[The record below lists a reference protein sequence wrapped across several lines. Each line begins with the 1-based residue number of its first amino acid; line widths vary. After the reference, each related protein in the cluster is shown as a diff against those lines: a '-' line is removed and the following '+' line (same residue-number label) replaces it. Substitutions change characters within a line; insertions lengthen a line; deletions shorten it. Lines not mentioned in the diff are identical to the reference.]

1 MRVAFDYSYHIRY
14 TLLMGYEIEFYRTES
29 GRSPV
34 EEFIQSLQEKQIA
47 KIFRDI
53 RLLQDNGA
61 DLHYP
66 YMDFIKGDRYAGL
79 MELRT
84 KHAGNAFRT
93 FYFVVV
99 RDETTKAE
107 KAVLLH
113 AFQKKT
119 DKTPK
124 KELETALA
132 RMKDY
137 TSRRHATNTSV
148 YL

>member
-1 MRVAFDYSYHIRY
+1 
-14 TLLMGYEIEFYRTES
+14 MGYEIEFYRTEN
-29 GRSPV
+29 GRKPV

-47 KIFRDI
+47 KILRDI
-53 RLLQDNGA
+53 TLLKDKGS

-66 YMDFIKGDRYAGL
+66 YVDYIKGDKYNGL

-84 KHAGNAFRT
+84 KQAGGIFRT

-99 RDETTKAE
+99 KDRETKTE

-113 AFQKKT
+113 AIQKKT
-119 DKTPK
+119 NKTPK
-124 KELETALA
+124 RELDTALS

-137 TSRRHATNTSV
+137 KSRG
-148 YL
+148 

>member
-1 MRVAFDYSYHIRY
+1 
-14 TLLMGYEIEFYRTES
+14 MGYKIEFYKTES
-29 GRSPV
+29 GRAPV
-34 EEFIQSLQEKQIA
+34 GDFIKSLQKNQGAKVVHDITLLQEK
-47 KIFRDI
+47 
-53 RLLQDNGA
+53 GSE
-61 DLHYP
+61 LHYP
-66 YMDFIKGDRYAGL
+66 YVDSIKGEKYSGL

-84 KHAGNAFRT
+84 KQANNIFRT

-99 RDETTKAE
+99 KNCETKEE

-113 AFQKKT
+113 AIQKKT

-137 TSRRHATNTSV
+137 KSRG
-148 YL
+148 

>member
-1 MRVAFDYSYHIRY
+1 
-14 TLLMGYEIEFYRTES
+14 MGYEIEFYKTES
-29 GRSPV
+29 GRNPV
-34 EEFIQSLQEKQIA
+34 AEFIRSLQKKQYARIVQ
-47 KIFRDI
+47 DMT
-53 RLLQDNGA
+53 LLQTMGS

-66 YMDFIKGDRYAGL
+66 YVDFIRGDKYKGL

-84 KHAGNAFRT
+84 KQANNIFRT
-93 FYFVVV
+93 FYFVVIK
-99 RDETTKAE
+99 DESENSE

-113 AFQKKT
+113 AIQKKT

-137 TSRRHATNTSV
+137 KSRG
-148 YL
+148 